1 MRNEILPAPF
11 LRRHIVADAESVFI
25 IRRLAHEVDGFLR
38 AFLPLFIAALRAE
51 NRRDVAERLAAAA
64 PSIDDFDGGGEAD
77 GMEKAARHAFLAMV
91 TRERVG
97 VFSADEPL
105 PVDVGDAGRL
115 PEVDGVVHG
124 GAEAAAFLEV
134 GGDLNGE
141 GFFDGH
147 VRLKR
152 HAGVRHLQPFA
163 LTGLHDAVRSIAGD
177 KSRVAR
183 EFRRVRKIFDAERP
197 PEIGPF
203 GIGNWRRQRVQRGH
217 RLVGLFRRR
226 ERRRVAVLFVEP
238 LAADCFRKHG
248 NGAAGGA

>member
-1 MRNEILPAPF
+1 MLPAIKQCGGKCLERLALRNEILPAPF
-11 LRRHIVADAESVFI
+11 LRRNIVADAETVFI
-25 IRRLAHEVDGFLR
+25 IGRFAHEIDGFLR
-38 AFLPLFIAALRAE
+38 ALLPLFIAALRAE

-64 PSIDDFDGGGEAD
+64 PSIDDFDRGGEAD
-77 GMEKAARHAFLAMV
+77 GMEKAARYAFLTMV

-105 PVDVGDAGRL
+105 SVDVGDAGRL

-124 GAEAAAFLEV
+124 GAETAAFLEV
-134 GGDLNGE
+134 GGDLDGE
-141 GFFDGH
+141 GLFDGH

-152 HAGVRHLQPFA
+152 HAGIRHLQPFA

-177 KSRVAR
+177 ESRVTR

-203 GIGNWRRQRVQRGH
+203 RIGNWRRQRVQRGH
-217 RLVGLFRRR
+217 RLVGLFR
-226 ERRRVAVLFVEP
+226 
-238 LAADCFRKHG
+238 
-248 NGAAGGA
+248 